1 LLKNLIV
8 GASRSV
14 AVIATSA
21 VCIGLGLVRA
31 QTPGGDFLVRLDP
44 GFDAVVPASA
54 RVEPVK
60 VDYFGLVGKPVWIR
74 EGQGGYLLV
83 GDSAAN
89 VVYKLSSEGTLT
101 PFLDRAGYSGRNIAT
116 IGARVNND
124 RLNVFHVGPT
134 GLALDREGRLIVAAT
149 GDRTLFRVEQDGTR
163 TVVAERFDGK
173 RLNSPIE
180 SVVKSNGAIYFTDG
194 TAGLRNRNDDP
205 TKELPFEG
213 VYLVK
218 DGRVQLLDKELHGIN
233 PGGIALSPDEKVLYV
248 AGGRKVLR
256 YDIRPDDTIANG
268 RVFVDMTGPQAS
280 PVPRVGVKT
289 DQKGNLYS
297 SGPGGV
303 WVLSPGG
310 THLGTIRTP
319 EPAASH
325 AFGDPDGKTLYIA
338 TRRSL
343 YRVRVNIPG

>member
-1 LLKNLIV
+1 MMHAQRTAVTWTACAVFVWLGVL
-8 GASRSV
+8 GAQ
-14 AVIATSA
+14 A
-21 VCIGLGLVRA
+21 
-31 QTPGGDFLVRLDP
+31 PNGGTAIRLDP
-44 GFDAVVPASA
+44 AFDALVSAGA

-60 VDYFGLVGKPVWIR
+60 VDYFGLAGKPLWVG

-89 VVYKLSSEGTLT
+89 VVYRVSGDGTLS
-101 PFLDRAGYSGRNIAT
+101 PFLDRAGYSGRNIAA
-116 IGARVNND
+116 IGAHVNND

-149 GDRTLFRVEQDGTR
+149 GDRTLVRVEKDGTR
-163 TVVAERFDGK
+163 TVVAERYDGK

-194 TAGLRNRNDDP
+194 TAGLRNRNSDP
-205 TKELPFEG
+205 TKELEHEG

-218 DGRVQLLDKELHGIN
+218 DGRVQLLDKDLHGIS
-233 PGGIALSPDEKVLYV
+233 PGGIALSPDERVLYV
-248 AGGRKVLR
+248 AGSRKVLR
-256 YDIRPDDTIANG
+256 YDVRPDDTVENG
-268 RVFVDMTGPQAS
+268 RVFADMTGQQAS
-280 PVPRVGVKT
+280 LPSLPRVGVKT
-289 DQKGNLYS
+289 DQKGNLYA

-303 WVLSPGG
+303 WVLSPAGK
-310 THLGTIRTP
+310 HLGTIRIP

-325 AFGDPDGKTLYIA
+325 AFGDPDGKTLYVA